1 MANAEALAQKIAGQ
15 GEGFDIKFGDLEN
28 LQDLSS
34 GNFGKVYRGT
44 YLGTPVAVKKL
55 LDVDD
60 EFMHKYIE
68 REMGILRTLR
78 HPHIVQFMGLCKHS
92 SGLYIV
98 TEFVPGGDLR
108 HLLKDEVKDV
118 SWKMRIKMALDTAT
132 AMTYLHSKNVVH
144 RDLKSHNLLVDE
156 NGRIKICDFGFSR
169 KVGDA
174 EEPMTLCGTDE
185 WMAPEVMLGEKYDAK
200 ADVFSFGMV
209 LTELITRQKPAKRNP
224 GNKFAVDADALRR
237 LVPKNCPP
245 EFLEVAMACIVWD
258 PDDRPPVK
266 ETMERLKALHD
277 SLPDDPP
284 AGKPAAGKK
293 SQNVAGELNY
303 GTAVEVSDGSRTDA
317 VPEVEK
323 PVAAPAAAAPAPSPV
338 AVPKPE
344 PPAQPEVAPPRAN
357 SASNPAVDRP
367 PKKKGPCIIV

>member
-1 MANAEALAQKIAGQ
+1 MANAEVLAQKIAGQ
-15 GEGFDIKFGDLEN
+15 GDGFDIKFSDLEN

-34 GNFGKVYRGT
+34 GNFGKVYKAT
-44 YLGTPVAVKKL
+44 YLGTQVAVKKL

-78 HPHIVQFMGLCKHS
+78 HPNIVQFMGLSRHS

-108 HLLKDEVKDV
+108 HLLKDEVRDLG
-118 SWKMRIKMALDTAT
+118 WKTRVKMALDTVA
-132 AMTYLHSKNVVH
+132 AITYVHSKGCIH
-144 RDLKSHNLLVDE
+144 RDLKSHNLLVDDSS
-156 NGRIKICDFGFSR
+156 RIKICDFGFSR

-224 GNKFAVDADALRR
+224 GAKFAVDLEALKK

-245 EFLEVAMACIVWD
+245 DFFTIALECIVWD
-258 PDDRPPVK
+258 PDRRPLAK
-266 ETMERLKALHD
+266 EIMDKLKALHD
-277 SLPDDPP
+277 SLPEDVP
-284 AGKPAAGKK
+284 AKAAGKK
-293 SQNVAGELNY
+293 SQNVAGEMNY
-303 GTAVEVSDGSRTDA
+303 GTSVEVEDNNNNNNKVA
-317 VPEVEK
+317 EPVKQPEKQPEPA
-323 PVAAPAAAAPAPSPV
+323 PVANANPPPATNDAPAMQRRES
-338 AVPKPE
+338 KG
-344 PPAQPEVAPPRAN
+344 N
-357 SASNPAVDRP
+357 ASQSSEQ
-367 PKKKGPCIIV
+367 KKKDKSEGCTLL